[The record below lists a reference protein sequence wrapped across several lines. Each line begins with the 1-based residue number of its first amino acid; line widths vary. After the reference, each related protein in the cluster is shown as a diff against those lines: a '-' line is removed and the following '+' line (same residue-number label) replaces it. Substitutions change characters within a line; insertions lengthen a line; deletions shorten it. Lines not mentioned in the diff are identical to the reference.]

1 MAPAFVG
8 REAELAL
15 LDDIYLRAKREE
27 RPAAALITGLPG
39 SGKTRLLGE
48 FRRRQG
54 ASRQLNVGGY
64 QTGAQVPLAAAG
76 DLLRTLVK
84 VPGAGRKLEEA
95 LFGATTSDE
104 RPLEPLRI
112 FEAAHR
118 ALLGL
123 EGTVLLCVDDLQWVD
138 VLSLALCS
146 YLVRSAD
153 AEGKGV
159 AAIAATRPAGA
170 GAAWPGSILG
180 PDRITTLDLGPLER
194 DEGVRLVSQLAPQV
208 NRERAAELWTL
219 AEGSPFW
226 LGILARSGGE
236 RDLADYLLARERG
249 LTRDASRLLAL
260 LAVAARSLAPPELDA
275 LLTWDET
282 RTEHAVAELERSG
295 LVVVEASY
303 VRIGHDLIRSSAAAQ
318 LPPLQRRELHG
329 LFASWLERQAGDDV
343 QLLLE
348 ALVHRQEAGLEVGNL
363 ALRVLQSPRR
373 RLLGVDGLRNLSR
386 IADRRGF
393 SEPLDVA
400 LHERIAVLASE
411 LAEHHTAMERWME
424 LAANVSDPSLKARCF
439 LEASRAAS
447 RIVQR
452 RDEALSLLARARSL
466 APSDPV
472 LAVEI
477 EADHANLIRSVAH
490 RMEDGRKVAEQAA
503 VAARRLWAS
512 RDLTQISSQ
521 ERNAYVAALQAAF
534 DSAVIEEDA
543 SDLLRIS
550 EEMTD
555 VARGSEEATV
565 AAALNMSRAMWF
577 FGRAA
582 EALDHARRAW
592 LQSHDRVLRGFVL
605 EAGAAFASRLIDTG
619 AFAEADEVISECI
632 ELERRIGGGAER
644 LAIGRVAVR
653 SIHDVRHQVW
663 LSRGDWRDAIAS
675 LEREVML
682 QPDPHYRVQV
692 RGTLVLWLAR
702 CGGGARSGDVSQ
714 HVAAGRTDAA
724 AAGCRRCT
732 RELALRVA
740 EAFARLGRLEEASE
754 ELQRWDES
762 GRPAELSDQLWRR
775 HAGALAAIPG
785 PDLASAIRELEAVV
799 AERSRLGMVGGLL
812 WARLDLAGA
821 LVKTNATRAASEY
834 RQAGIEASTAG
845 AATEEQLAELGLRR
859 LGVRTWRR
867 GRASRGESPL
877 DRLSARERQIA
888 TLIAAGNSNPE
899 IANTLFLS
907 RKTIER
913 HVSNILARTN
923 ARNRTDLARLV
934 SNAQPVAKAVEK

>member
-1 MAPAFVG
+1 
-8 REAELAL
+8 
-15 LDDIYLRAKREE
+15 
-27 RPAAALITGLPG
+27 
-39 SGKTRLLGE
+39 
-48 FRRRQG
+48 
-54 ASRQLNVGGY
+54 
-64 QTGAQVPLAAAG
+64 
-76 DLLRTLVK
+76 

-180 PDRITTLDLGPLER
+180 PDRITSLELGPLER

-249 LTRDASRLLAL
+249 LTRDSSRLLAL
-260 LAVAARSLAPPELDA
+260 LAVAARPLAPPELDA

-282 RTEHAVAELERSG
+282 RTEQAVAELERSG
-295 LVVVEASY
+295 LVVVEANS
-303 VRIGHDLIRSSAAAQ
+303 VRIGHDLIRSSAVAQ

-329 LFASWLERQAGDDV
+329 LFASWLEQQAGDDV
-343 QLLLE
+343 RLLLE
-348 ALVHRQEAGLEVGNL
+348 ALVHRQEAGLEVSKL

-373 RLLGVDGLRNLSR
+373 RLLGADGLRNLSR
-386 IADRRGF
+386 IADQRGF

-400 LHERIAVLASE
+400 LYERIATLASE
-411 LAEHHTAMERWME
+411 LAEHPTAMERWTE

-477 EADHANLIRSVAH
+477 EADHANLIRSIAH
-490 RMEDGRKVAEQAA
+490 RMEDGRQVAEQAA

-512 RDLTQISSQ
+512 RDPTQLSSQ

-534 DSAVIEEDA
+534 DSAVIEEDP

-582 EALDHARRAW
+582 EALDYARRAW

-605 EAGAAFASRLIDTG
+605 EAGSVFASRLIETG
-619 AFAEADEVISECI
+619 ALGEADEVVSECI

-644 LAIGRVAVR
+644 LAPGRVAVR
-653 SIHDVRHQVW
+653 RIHDVRHQVW

-682 QPDPHYRVQV
+682 QPDPHYRVQL
-692 RGTLVLWLAR
+692 RGMLVLWLAR
-702 CGGGARSGDVSQ
+702 CGGGARSADVAQ

-724 AAGCRRCT
+724 AAGCRRCA
-732 RELALRVA
+732 RELSLRLA
-740 EAFARLGRLEEASE
+740 EALARLGRLQEAGE
-754 ELQRWDES
+754 ELQRWDEG
-762 GRPAELSDQLWRR
+762 GRPAELSDKLWRR

-785 PDLASAIRELEAVV
+785 PDPASAIRELEAVM
-799 AERSRLGMVGGLL
+799 AERSRLGMVFGLL

-821 LVKTNATRAASEY
+821 LARIDATRAASEY
-834 RQAGIEASTAG
+834 RQAGIEANTAG

-867 GRASRGESPL
+867 GRASRGESAL
-877 DRLSARERQIA
+877 DRLSERERQIA

-923 ARNRTDLARLV
+923 TRNRTDLARLV
-934 SNAQPVAKAVEK
+934 SQTEPVAEAVEK